1 VVLLSGTHLQD
12 NIAHL
17 LLIARI
23 DMVEEVTVTG
33 NLIKNTHFSL
43 IKV

>member
-1 VVLLSGTHLQD
+1 VDGVLHSVTHLQD

-23 DMVEEVTVTG
+23 VMAEEMTVTG
-33 NLIKNTHFSL
+33 N
-43 IKV
+43 